1 MRVVLILAACLLA
14 GCASGPSM
22 ERLEERA
29 LVTGD
34 WSAVEARER
43 SIQRRAMRAGI
54 KCPSGFINYCETRA
68 ATERCACINRKTLY
82 SLMAGN

>member
-1 MRVVLILAACLLA
+1 MRVFLILTACLLA
-14 GCASGPSM
+14 GCASAPSL

-43 SIQRRAMRAGI
+43 SIQRRAMRFGI
-54 KCPSGFINYCETRA
+54 KCPSGFISFCGTSV
-68 ATERCACINRKTLY
+68 ATERCACIDRKTIS
-82 SLMAGN
+82 SLMVGN

>member
-1 MRVVLILAACLLA
+1 MRVVLILTACLLA
-14 GCASGPSM
+14 GCASGPSL

-43 SIQRRAMRAGI
+43 SIQRRAVRVGIQCPAGFV
-54 KCPSGFINYCETRA
+54 SYCETSM
-68 ATERCACINRKTLY
+68 ATERCACINRKTLS

>member
-1 MRVVLILAACLLA
+1 MRVVLILTACLLA
-14 GCASGPSM
+14 GCASGPSL

-43 SIQRRAMRAGI
+43 SIQRRAVRVGINCLAGFV
-54 KCPSGFINYCETRA
+54 SYCETSM
-68 ATERCACINRKTLY
+68 ATKRCACINRKTLS